1 MDVSLIIFVVFMLFK
16 ENWVL
21 VFGFRAW
28 DFSVMMMEHGL
39 WEFVQC
45 TFGGFFGSIL
55 IS

>member
-1 MDVSLIIFVVFMLFK
+1 MLFK

-21 VFGFRAW
+21 VLGFRAW

-39 WEFVQC
+39 WGLFVQC

-55 IS
+55 IG